1 MEDEM
6 HNSNLKIKQSP
17 IILHNCGFTTV
28 KDWNY
33 PERLVTTT
41 HWRCYLND
49 CDAAL
54 LWHGMKKI
62 TMSRDRV
69 YLIAPNTAFKCVSNQ
84 AFNQLYF
91 HFSLAWSEDIQARNF
106 IYPIPLWQEAEAF
119 MREMGKRKTVLSKK
133 QSFLAALGFLHTAL
147 AKLPDKVFRT
157 EEKLDPRIKS
167 VISLLSGTVVGHFS
181 NRQLAEK
188 VGMSENG
195 FIRLFSRCVGKAPQ
209 DFYRELR
216 IERACW
222 LLRNSTNSIE
232 LIAIDTGFVDRY
244 HFSRVFKQI
253 MGENPAAYR
262 RKRKIKDDPEENER

>member
-1 MEDEM
+1 MY
-6 HNSNLKIKQSP
+6 NSNLKMNQSP

-28 KDWNY
+28 SDWNY

-49 CDAAL
+49 CDGAL
-54 LWHGMKKI
+54 LWHGIKK
-62 TMSRDRV
+62 TSMSSNRV
-69 YLIAPNTAFKCVSNQ
+69 YLIAPGTAFKCASNQ
-84 AFNQLYF
+84 VFNQLYF
-91 HFSLAWSEDIQARNF
+91 HFSLAWPDGIQVRNF
-106 IYPIPLWQEAEAF
+106 IHSIPLWQEAEAF
-119 MREMGKRKTVLSKK
+119 MREMAKRKTSLSKT

-147 AKLPDKVFRT
+147 AKLPDNVFVA

-167 VISLLSGTVVGHFS
+167 VITLLSGTVVGHFS

-222 LLRNSTNSIE
+222 LLRNSANSIE
-232 LIAIDTGFVDRY
+232 LIAIETGFVDRY

-262 RKRKIKDDPEENER
+262 RKKQTKSDAEESEE